1 MARNIFVVGALFVAV
16 QVALLL
22 YLSGGDGLSLY
33 EQSLFYTFFVMLQF
47 WNMFNAKTFRSGKTF
62 FGTLSSKTSFS
73 ASFYIIA
80 VVILLGQILI
90 VNTLGNFFD
99 VAPLSVGDW
108 VRLILVTSPVLIIP
122 DIIRALK
129 K

>member
-1 MARNIFVVGALFVAV
+1 MGRTSADLTPYEMGIFF
-16 QVALLL
+16 
-22 YLSGGDGLSLY
+22 
-33 EQSLFYTFFVMLQF
+33 TTFVMLQF

-62 FGTLSSKTSFS
+62 FGTLRSKTSFS
-73 ASFYIIA
+73 ASFYLIA

-108 VRLILVTSPVLIIP
+108 IRIILVTSPVLIIP